1 MDVASFDPDFMNE
14 PPNSV
19 VADSGLSET
28 MFCQVQGFPVYNPAN
43 EHLSESVSYFSGLV

>member
-1 MDVASFDPDFMNE
+1 MNE

-19 VADSGLSET
+19 VADSGLSV
-28 MFCQVQGFPVYNPAN
+28 CQVQGFPVYNPAN